1 MDDSGY
7 TKPVTPTGQYFLEVA
22 FHCYAKSFAFPAMNN
37 CELYLVYIYS
47 LLLISLR
54 NLLYNSL

>member
-22 FHCYAKSFAFPAMNN
+22 FHSYAKSFAFSAMNN

-47 LLLISLR
+47 LFSFDLFKKFTL
-54 NLLYNSL
+54 

>member
-22 FHCYAKSFAFPAMNN
+22 FHCYAKSFAFSAMNN
-37 CELYLVYIYS
+37 CELYLVYIYMQS
-47 LLLISLR
+47 AFF
-54 NLLYNSL
+54 